1 MFFLQNQ
8 LILGVM
14 GVDIAMNE
22 IKRKTPTYRLGANGY
37 TFAIDPNGYVL
48 LHPNLQQKVNNF
60 RDSVTLDFLDAEL
73 EDSNKEEIRR
83 QMIDGKPGQK
93 KIKTLIK
100 SVDEASH
107 QYETQS

>member
-1 MFFLQNQ
+1 MCL
-8 LILGVM
+8 
-14 GVDIAMNE
+14 
-22 IKRKTPTYRLGANGY
+22 
-37 TFAIDPNGYVL
+37 YVL
-48 LHPNLQQKVNNF
+48 SLPLSHCLSIPLSLFQ
-60 RDSVTLDFLDAEL
+60 
-73 EDSNKEEIRR
+73 IRR